1 MEGTDIPIKV
11 NLRYCFYVRKNYF
24 QLISR
29 RLSQIVFLVQTTRI
43 QEIRSAAS
51 ACYSSFCFLLE
62 ESECL
67 QTSYTFRQLTKKYP
81 IAKAPCTSL
90 AFDMVS
96 CKWKTHLAIYT
107 TLVQRF
113 YVYCFLCTEHL
124 LKCTR
129 KISRKTK
136 IKHTKI
142 QELWSKFDAGPSQHL
157 SQVILIIIESK

>member
-1 MEGTDIPIKV
+1 MDIPIKV
-11 NLRYCFYVRKNYF
+11 NLRYCFSFRKNYF
-24 QLISR
+24 QLIFK
-29 RLSQIVFLVQTTRI
+29 RLSQIIFLVQTTRI

-81 IAKAPCTSL
+81 IAEAPCTSL
-90 AFDMVS
+90 AFDMLS

-113 YVYCFLCTEHL
+113 YVYCFLCREHL
-124 LKCTR
+124 LTR
-129 KISRKTK
+129 TK
-136 IKHTKI
+136 EDFKENKN
-142 QELWSKFDAGPSQHL
+142 
-157 SQVILIIIESK
+157 